1 MLRNIVKF
9 FCEAF
14 MINFKK
20 VCASLVCATVFI
32 LGNNLF
38 AMHSQSQGSEQPYN
52 GLSLCFPD
60 SNSSN
65 TQSEPTANTETTNN
79 VKDTNNA
86 DVANNEEGAAP
97 EYQPNIFPPHN
108 SIAFGSPHYG
118 IILPVPFL
126 NLFNPN
132 VQNINNVENQ
142 DNNPADKNEVA
153 DLGAAG
159 DEKMVASDEGE
170 AISEQGANTED
181 IADGA
186 KKDEK

>member
-1 MLRNIVKF
+1 
-9 FCEAF
+9 

-79 VKDTNNA
+79 ESATNNA
-86 DVANNEEGAAP
+86 DTSNNEADAEP
-97 EYQPNIFPPHN
+97 VYQPNICVPH
-108 SIAFGSPHYG
+108 SFISFIQPHFGIA
-118 IILPVPFL
+118 LPLKFL
-126 NLFNPN
+126 NPFNPY
-132 VQNINNVENQ
+132 VQDINNVENQ
-142 DNNPADKNEVA
+142 GNNASNNASANA
-153 DLGAAG
+153 DLGAEG

-170 AISEQGANTED
+170 AISEQGSDTEN
-181 IADGA
+181 IADVA